1 MSNRVERIKARLQ
14 ATIKPVHLELLD
26 ESYKHAGH
34 AGARQGGGHFDLL
47 IVSPVFV
54 GQNSMQRHR
63 MIYTALSDFIPADIH
78 ALSIKAYTPEEYP
91 VN

>member
-1 MSNRVERIKARLQ
+1 MSDRIERIKERLQ
-14 ATIKPVHLELLD
+14 TIIKPVHLELLD

-47 IVSPVFV
+47 IISTVFV
-54 GQNSMQRHR
+54 GQNAMQRHR
-63 MIYTALSDFIPADIH
+63 MIYTALGDFIPADIH

-91 VN
+91 LN